1 MKNTGL
7 IVFLII
13 VIALAFYFLGKKN
26 GSNNSIA
33 TMVENVDLIKTIAE
47 LSALEVNGSLNLK
60 ISNKVDEAGTWE
72 KFKNYFVENTLQV
85 NLPYQAKYG
94 VDISTQKMKIDT
106 KEKTATITL
115 PKCKLLSLQLKLDA
129 MQTMSQTGVFAS
141 ASMDDLVKAQKQLY
155 TQALQKLDNDANYI
169 KLAETQIA
177 NILANYYKPLGYR
190 VSCVF
195 EDNQN
200 ENSTLKN

>member
-60 ISNKVDEAGTWE
+60 ISNKVDEAGTWD
-72 KFKNYFVENTLQV
+72 KFKNYFVENTLQL

-94 VDISTQKMKIDT
+94 VDMSIQKMKIDT
-106 KEKTATITL
+106 KEKTVTITL

-169 KLAETQIA
+169 KLAENQIA
-177 NILANYYKPLGYR
+177 NILANYYKPLGYK

-195 EDNQN
+195 SNNQN